1 MCAQSSGTMR
11 FVYNGGVS
19 SQTSTQ
25 ILARVQTV
33 LAVKPDVVVIQA
45 GTNDPPAS
53 IPTATTLSNIQNMI
67 SAVLA
72 AGAIPYLVTL
82 PPRSDTSVMSAISA
96 INDGIQNLAL
106 SNGVPIYRAWRSVN
120 DGTNHYI
127 SGASSDNI
135 HPYTEILPFEGAA
148 AYTAFVSQMGA
159 ILADSMRFDMQG
171 GALNKFANG
180 LFLTDSNSDGVA
192 DGVAIIGGT
201 GSITTATYGKA
212 QRCSFTANAAASGV
226 RPSLANITVGRTYRV
241 RCKLKLSCTS
251 GTMLI
256 VYVNGSASSSP
267 ISASI
272 STTTGFSLRVLSGT
286 TTSIQIDDEFVATG
300 SSYFTVY
307 DNSSGATGYIE
318 MSELEVFDLTANG
331 QG

>member
-1 MCAQSSGTMR
+1 MPLYTPSPVGYSSKGATVSLPLISRATPFATAFKTSQIRVANLGDSISARCGGVALHMCAQSSGTMR

-159 ILADSMRFDMQG
+159 ILADSMRFDLQG
-171 GALNKFANG
+171 GGAK
-180 LFLTDSNSDGVA
+180 
-192 DGVAIIGGT
+192 
-201 GSITTATYGKA
+201 
-212 QRCSFTANAAASGV
+212 QV
-226 RPSLANITVGRTYRV
+226 RQWAFPHGQQFRR
-241 RCKLKLSCTS
+241 SC
-251 GTMLI
+251 
-256 VYVNGSASSSP
+256 
-267 ISASI
+267 
-272 STTTGFSLRVLSGT
+272 
-286 TTSIQIDDEFVATG
+286 
-300 SSYFTVY
+300 
-307 DNSSGATGYIE
+307 
-318 MSELEVFDLTANG
+318 
-331 QG
+331 